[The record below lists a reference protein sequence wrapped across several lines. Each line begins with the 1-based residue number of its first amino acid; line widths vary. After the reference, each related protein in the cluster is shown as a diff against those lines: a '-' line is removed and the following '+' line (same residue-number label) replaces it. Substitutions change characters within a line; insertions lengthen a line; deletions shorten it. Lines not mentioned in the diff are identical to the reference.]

1 MHLADLD
8 LNQSYTY
15 ADYYS
20 WDFPQRVELI
30 YGKAFIKDPVTYTV
44 HQRMSMNLAMP
55 IYAYLKGSKS
65 AIYTAPFDVRLP
77 HGPSRA
83 DIDIIHV
90 VQPDLCVI
98 CDPNNL
104 DERGGIGV
112 PDIIVEILIPLNNVV
127 ELNDKFDLYEE
138 AGVKEYWIV
147 SPQDNTFLV
156 NTLVNGKYVTGRPL
170 VSGILT
176 SSILPE
182 FLLDLSKLFADNI

>member
-1 MHLADLD
+1 MLLADLD
-8 LNQSYTY
+8 LTNSYTY

-20 WDFPQRVELI
+20 WDFPERVELI
-30 YGKAFIKDPVTYTV
+30 KGKVFVKDPVTYTV

-104 DERGGIGV
+104 DERGCIGV

-127 ELNDKFDLYEE
+127 ELNDKFDLYEK
-138 AGVKEYWIV
+138 AGVKEYWVV
-147 SPQDNTFLV
+147 SPQDNTFVV
-156 NTLVNGKYVTGRPL
+156 NTLTNGTFVPSRLMTTG
-170 VSGILT
+170 VYE
-176 SSILPE
+176 SSILAG
-182 FLLDLSKLFADNI
+182 FSLNLDKLFAA